1 MLNKPIPP
9 MVEGRL
15 AVRAREAA
23 RLLSVS
29 ERTLWTWVATRGV
42 PHIRL
47 GGVKS
52 TVLFRPE
59 ALARWLEEVETGG
72 GGQGTKEAT
81 AT

>member
-15 AVRAREAA
+15 AVRARDAA

-29 ERTLWTWVATRGV
+29 ERTLWTWVATRAV

-47 GGVKS
+47 GGAKS
-52 TVLFRPE
+52 AVLFRPE
-59 ALARWLEEVETGG
+59 ALARWLEEVETRSGR
-72 GGQGTKEAT
+72 QSTEEAS
-81 AT
+81 AK